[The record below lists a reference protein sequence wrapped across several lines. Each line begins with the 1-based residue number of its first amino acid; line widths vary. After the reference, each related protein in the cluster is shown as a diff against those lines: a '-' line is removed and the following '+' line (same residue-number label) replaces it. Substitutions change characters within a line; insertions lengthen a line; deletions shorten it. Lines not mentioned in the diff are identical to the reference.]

1 MICRS
6 IQAEA
11 GDNRMSMQMQLH
23 GGGELS
29 DRLADGAIKRD
40 NNPYEKHSC
49 PD

>member
-1 MICRS
+1 MICPG
-6 IQAEA
+6 IQAEV
-11 GDNRMSMQMQLH
+11 GDNSMSTELPTA

-29 DRLADGAIKRD
+29 DRLADEAFKRD